1 MDQENLDLNKSA
13 NNGAQ
18 IDVFGD
24 FANVK
29 VPENQ
34 TKSFYGMFLVF
45 TGVLVCVAVLYGG
58 AALGTGLSAKDI
70 LIASVTGSLILGVIG
85 ALTAIIG
92 AHTRTST
99 YLLLR
104 YPFGRGG
111 SKLAGAAV
119 SGIGTGIGWFFI
131 QAYLFGTVFETVSM
145 EVFGE
150 IYWITSAP
158 VSSFWGACLMC
169 LTAYF
174 GYKGLAFL
182 SYLAVPLFMIVLL
195 AGTYAAVTE
204 AGGLAQ
210 ALVAMPSAPMSM
222 SMAITS
228 VIGMYVAGATITPDI
243 SRYARTP
250 KEGAL
255 AWFLQVVILQ
265 PLLMLCAGLLTLLTP
280 TGDIAQAM
288 TFLGMGLGALALIIL
303 GQWTT
308 NDNNLYNGSLAFA
321 NTFRIAKKKITL
333 IQGGIG
339 AVFASLTA
347 SGFFGADPFMNFLNQ
362 LGRFLPP
369 IAGILIA
376 DYYIFRPCIMGIK
389 DPKKRYVFGEGTVY
403 PQWNWVG
410 IISWVL
416 GTLLSPYIP
425 GAVGFN
431 SIAVA
436 FVSYLILAIL
446 AEKLGVKYKQGTYV
460 EAADG
465 F

>member
-1 MDQENLDLNKSA
+1 MDKENMPQ
-13 NNGAQ
+13 NGVQ
-18 IDVFGD
+18 KDMFGD

-29 VPENQ
+29 VPEDK

-45 TGVLVCVAVLYGG
+45 TGVLVSIAVLYGG
-58 AALGTGLSAKDI
+58 AGLGNGLSAKDI
-70 LIASVTGSLILGVIG
+70 LIASVTGSVILGIVG
-85 ALTAIIG
+85 ALTAVIG
-92 AHTRTST
+92 ANTRTST

-119 SGIGTGIGWFFI
+119 SGIGCGIGWFFI
-131 QAYLFGTVFETVSM
+131 QAYLFGTVFETISM

-150 IYWITSAP
+150 VYWIASAP
-158 VSSFWGACLMC
+158 VAAFWGACLMS

-182 SYLAVPLFMIVLL
+182 SYLAVPLFMILLL

-204 AGGLAQ
+204 AGGFNQ
-210 ALVAMPSAPMSM
+210 AVSAAPEASITMSA
-222 SMAITS
+222 AITS

-243 SRYARTP
+243 SRYAKSP
-250 KEGAL
+250 KAGAA
-255 AWFLQVVILQ
+255 AWFLQVVVLQ
-265 PLLMLCAGLLTLLTP
+265 PVLMLCAGLLTLLTP
-280 TGDIAQAM
+280 MGDIAQAM
-288 TFLGMGLGALALIIL
+288 AFLGMGLGALALIIF

-321 NTFRIAKKKITL
+321 NTVRISKKKITL
-333 IQGGIG
+333 IMGGIG
-339 AVFASLTA
+339 AVLASLTA
-347 SGFFGADPFMNFLNQ
+347 AGVFGADPFMEFLNQ

-376 DYYIFRPCIMGIK
+376 DYYIFRPYVLGIK
-389 DPKKRYVFGEGTVY
+389 DPKKRYVFGEGTEY
-403 PQWNWVG
+403 SQWNWVG
-410 IISWVL
+410 IISWVA
-416 GTLLSPYIP
+416 GTIASPYLP

-431 SIAVA
+431 SIAIA
-436 FVSYLILAIL
+436 FVVYLVLATL
-446 AEKLGVKYKQGTYV
+446 AEKANIKYEQGSYIETS
-460 EAADG
+460 DG